1 MVYEP
6 HCQATSKEEL
16 RDDGGRQAAS
26 LPLNPF
32 GGEGERVWG
41 TAATKVQ
48 VLVDGLL
55 WNLDD

>member
-41 TAATKVQ
+41 TGTGRWAS
-48 VLVDGLL
+48 LESR
-55 WNLDD
+55 